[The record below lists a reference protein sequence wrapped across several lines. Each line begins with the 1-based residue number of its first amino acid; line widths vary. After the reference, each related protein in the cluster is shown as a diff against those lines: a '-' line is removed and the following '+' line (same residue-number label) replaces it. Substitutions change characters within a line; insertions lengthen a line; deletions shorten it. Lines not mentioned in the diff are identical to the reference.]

1 MPIQLAE
8 LHRFVLEVK
17 KMLQVDFN
25 HIKISIQLVEL
36 QEFVFKIKKIFTNH
50 IYYIKGCLKHLFT

>member
-8 LHRFVLEVK
+8 LHRFVSEVK
-17 KMLQVDFN
+17 KMLQIDFN

-36 QEFVFKIKKIFTNH
+36 QEFVFKIKKMFKNY
-50 IYYIKGCLKHLFT
+50 IYYIKCYLKHIFT